1 MLFYWSQVQILM
13 RDEKKYSYVYL
24 KIAVKKMVLAPLAHL
39 KSVSNTIFKGIPWIR
54 KYLC

>member
-1 MLFYWSQVQILM
+1 M